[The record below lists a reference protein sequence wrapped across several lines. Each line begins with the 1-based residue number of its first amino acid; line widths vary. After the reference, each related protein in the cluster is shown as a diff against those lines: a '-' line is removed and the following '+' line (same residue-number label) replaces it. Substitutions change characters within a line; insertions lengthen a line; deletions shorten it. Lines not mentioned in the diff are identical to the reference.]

1 MPFAGNLETFAKRRG
16 ERLVGGQHRYRTIR
30 IPLTPQLSYNPS
42 NNRDNRNPVRPFVN
56 PDFSGP
62 VVLGKPGQW
71 FNPEAFIAP
80 PSTIGFYGD
89 LGRNAFTGPGFS
101 IS

>member
-1 MPFAGNLETFAKRRG
+1 MLAIWKRSPNGAVSGWSVASIVTAQSGFPF
-16 ERLVGGQHRYRTIR
+16 
-30 IPLTPQLSYNPS
+30 TPQLSYNPS
-42 NNRDNRNPVRPFVN
+42 NNRDNRNPVRRFVN